1 MRCEVYNIKK
11 QRNEYGRLIRKEYE
25 AGLRKDVRRKDIKE
39 LVPMFDGVLRTLT
52 TITEDNLI
60 LEVYEDSSCIKE
72 KITLDLQH
80 GDRQE

>member
-60 LEVYEDSSCIKE
+60 LEVYACEEDGSAV
-72 KITLDLQH
+72 
-80 GDRQE
+80 

>member
-1 MRCEVYNIKK
+1 MGCEVYNIKK
-11 QRNEYGRLIRKEYE
+11 QRNEYGRQIRKDYE

-60 LEVYEDSSCIKE
+60 LEVYEDKE
-72 KITLDLQH
+72 PAERTD
-80 GDRQE
+80 